1 MDFHYKINCVK
12 KRQAMIERYSRD
24 EMKKIWDLQSK
35 FQYYLDV
42 EIAVCKAYNKLG
54 QIPDSALKEII
65 NKASFSLER
74 IDEIEKEVHHDVIA
88 FLTNIN
94 ENVGKSSRYI
104 HMGVTSSDI
113 IDTALA
119 LQIKASNRII
129 KEDIKQVIETL
140 KNKAK
145 QHKETVCIGRSHGVH
160 AEPMTFA
167 LKLCNWIDLF
177 ERNERNFLK
186 ASEEAEVG
194 QISGPIG
201 SYSNINPEI
210 EKLTCEELGIK
221 PAKIS
226 TQVIARDIHAQYFQ
240 ALALIASIIEQC
252 AVEIRHLQRTEV
264 LEVEEGFSKGQ
275 KGSSAMPHK
284 KNPISSENLSGLAR
298 IVRSNSIAALEN
310 IALWHERDISHSS
323 VERIIFPDTTIL
335 IDYMLNRFKNT
346 VENLVVNEKN
356 MLKNTSLYGGIVF
369 SQRILLELCAKGL
382 SRENAYK
389 LVQENALKAL
399 NTENGSFKN
408 NLLKDEK
415 VTKHLTEKEIED
427 CLDINYYLRNVDS
440 VYEKFGI

>member
-1 MDFHYKINCVK
+1 
-12 KRQAMIERYSRD
+12 MIERYTRE

-42 EIAVCKAYNKLG
+42 EIAICKAYNKLG

-65 NKASFSLER
+65 NKASFSIER

-88 FLTNIN
+88 FLTNVN
-94 ENVGKSSRYI
+94 ETVGKSSRYI

-119 LQIKASNRII
+119 LQIKDASKII
-129 KEDIKQVIETL
+129 KEDLKQVIETL
-140 KNKAK
+140 KNKAR
-145 QHKETVCIGRSHGVH
+145 QHKETICIGRSHGVH

-201 SYSNINPEI
+201 SYSNISPEI
-210 EKLTCEELGIK
+210 ESLACEELKIK

-240 ALALIASIIEQC
+240 SLALIASIIEQC
-252 AVEIRHLQRTEV
+252 AIEIRHLQRTEV

-284 KNPISSENLSGLAR
+284 KNPISAENLSGLAR
-298 IVRSNSIAALEN
+298 VIRANSIAALEN

-323 VERIIFPDTTIL
+323 VERIIFPDSTIL

-346 VENLVVNEKN
+346 VENLVINEKN
-356 MLKNTSLYGGIVF
+356 MLKNTNLYGGIVF

-399 NTENGSFKN
+399 NSENNSFKI
-408 NLLKDEK
+408 NLLNDER
-415 VTKHLTEKEIED
+415 VTKHLTKEEIED
-427 CLDINYYLRNVDS
+427 CLDINYYLRNIDAI
-440 VYEKFGI
+440 YKKFDL